1 MYIIQEACM
10 DILRDVEPDKIFY
23 FRNGSKARNI
33 YELSQGINALDA
45 DSFKH
50 HCNLDHDDFANWIG
64 GTVKDIKLSQKLRY
78 VKDKE
83 RYLKIINSRI
93 KTLERK
99 SYISQLNKQFS
110 EQFRDLMKNYGHIW
124 LILFIMIVTSI
135 FTAMIYYQHNS
146 LQSIK
151 ALDEKIQYI
160 ESRNICFNN
169 YFNEQMITTTSLLR
183 NATFLD
189 NYCVYNY
196 TTSTK
201 IPDEIMENTPAIIRT
216 ENIVIDDNKIMITLQ
231 NATLSTFADTSS
243 MLPTL
248 NHNTKAI
255 EIAPTNLNIGDIISY
270 TEGNDIIVHRI
281 VDIGSD
287 DLGIY
292 YITKGDNNNAVDP
305 NKIRREKIQGKI
317 VVLIY

>member
-1 MYIIQEACM
+1 M
-10 DILRDVEPDKIFY
+10 DILRDVDPDKVFY
-23 FRNGSKARNI
+23 FKNGSKARNL
-33 YELSQGINALDA
+33 YELSQGINALDE
-45 DSFKH
+45 DSFKF

-64 GTVKDIKLSQKLRY
+64 GALGDIILSQRLRY
-78 VKDKE
+78 VKDKS
-83 RYLKIINSRI
+83 RYLKIINGRI
-93 KTLERK
+93 KILERK
-99 SYISQLNKQFS
+99 SHTSQLNKQFS
-110 EQFRDLMKNYGHIW
+110 EQFREIMKNYGHIW
-124 LILFIMIVTSI
+124 LIVFIMIVTCI
-135 FTAMIYYQHNS
+135 FTAMIYYQYQS

-196 TTSTK
+196 TTTTR
-201 IPDEIMENTPAIIRT
+201 IPDEVLENKPESIPLS
-216 ENIVIDDNKIMITLQ
+216 NVVIDGNRIIITLDDTEL
-231 NATLSTFADTSS
+231 AIFANTSS

-248 NHNTKAI
+248 NHKTKAV
-255 EIAPTNLNIGDIISY
+255 EIKPSTLNIGDIISY
-270 TEGNDIIVHRI
+270 EEGGELIVHRI

-287 DLGIY
+287 DLGVY

-305 NKIRREKIQGKI
+305 NKIRKEQIQGKI
-317 VVLIY
+317 VMLIY

>member
-1 MYIIQEACM
+1 M
-10 DILRDVEPDKIFY
+10 DILRDVDPDKVFY
-23 FRNGSKARNI
+23 FKNGGKARNL
-33 YELSQGINALDA
+33 YELSQGINALND
-45 DSFKH
+45 DDFKH

-64 GTVKDIKLSQKLRY
+64 GALGDIVLSQRLRY
-78 VKDKE
+78 VKDKNQ
-83 RYLKIINSRI
+83 YLKIINNKI
-93 KTLERK
+93 KVLERK
-99 SYISQLNKQFS
+99 SHTSQLNKQFS
-110 EQFRDLMKNYGHIW
+110 EQFRDIIKNYGHIW
-124 LILFIMIVTSI
+124 LIIFIMIVTSI
-135 FTAMIYYQHNS
+135 FTAMIYYQYHS

-151 ALDEKIQYI
+151 ALDEKIQYV

-169 YFNEQMITTTSLLR
+169 YFNEQMITTTSLLK

-201 IPDEIMENTPAIIRT
+201 IPDEVMENTPAIISA
-216 ENIVIDDNKIMITLQ
+216 ENIAIDGNRIIITLQ
-231 NATLSTFADTSS
+231 NFTLSTFAATSS

-255 EIAPTNLNIGDIISY
+255 EIAPTNLHIGDIISY
-270 TEGNDIIVHRI
+270 KEGNDLIVHRI

-287 DLGIY
+287 DLGTY

-305 NKIRREKIQGKI
+305 NKIRKEQIQGKI

>member
-1 MYIIQEACM
+1 M
-10 DILRDVEPDKIFY
+10 DILRDVDPDKVFY
-23 FRNGSKARNI
+23 FKNGSKARNI
-33 YELSQGINALDA
+33 YELSQGINALD
-45 DSFKH
+45 DDLFRY
-50 HCNLDHDDFANWIG
+50 HCNLDYDDFANWIG
-64 GTVKDIKLSQKLRY
+64 GVLGDIVLSQRLRY
-78 VKDKE
+78 VKDKNQ
-83 RYLKIINSRI
+83 YLKIINKKI
-93 KTLERK
+93 KILERK
-99 SYISQLNKQFS
+99 AYASQLNKQFS
-110 EQFRDLMKNYGHIW
+110 EQFRNIMKNYGHIW
-124 LILFIMIVTSI
+124 LIIFIMIVTSI

-196 TTSTK
+196 TTSTVV
-201 IPDEIMENTPAIIRT
+201 PDEVLENTPALISV
-216 ENIVIDDNKIMITLQ
+216 EDIVIDRNTIIIKLE
-231 NATLSTFADTSS
+231 NSSLSTFAATSS

-255 EIAPTNLNIGDIISY
+255 EIKPENLQIGDIISY
-270 TEGNDIIVHRI
+270 KEGNDLIVHRI
-281 VDIGSD
+281 VDIGRD
-287 DLGIY
+287 DLGLY

-305 NKIRREKIQGKI
+305 NKIRREQIQGKI

>member
-1 MYIIQEACM
+1 M
-10 DILRDVEPDKIFY
+10 DILRDVEPDKVFY
-23 FRNGSKARNI
+23 FKNGSKARNL

-50 HCNLDHDDFANWIG
+50 HCNLDNDDFANWIG

-99 SYISQLNKQFS
+99 MYISQLNRQFS
-110 EQFRDLMKNYGHIW
+110 EQFRELMKNYGHIW

-169 YFNEQMITTTSLLR
+169 YFNEQMIKTTSLLR

-196 TTSTK
+196 TTSTR
-201 IPDEIMENTPAIIRT
+201 IPDKVLEDIP
-216 ENIVIDDNKIMITLQ
+216 ENIPLRNIKIEGNNIIITID
-231 NATLSTFADTSS
+231 NATLSTFASTSS

-248 NHNTKAI
+248 NHNTKGI
-255 EIAPTNLNIGDIISY
+255 EIPPDDLMIGNIISY
-270 TEGNDIIVHRI
+270 KEGNELIIHRI

-287 DLGIY
+287 DLGTY
-292 YITKGDNNNAVDP
+292 YITKGDNNNIVDP
-305 NKIRREKIQGKI
+305 NKIRKEQIQGKI